1 MRSLFLVLLSLIS
14 YPELGAQISTPLL
27 TDGSKTELISFRV
40 PTTAKKK
47 TLKSVE
53 FVLTGATNIDEIS
66 LEHHRGSGNRPF
78 ATSKK
83 LSEKITLSGGL
94 DFSPGNHLYGL
105 YVRLKPGTDLLQS
118 VVITSATFHYAD
130 GSTAI
135 PNLPQNPQRLAL
147 K

>member
-83 LSEKITLSGGL
+83 LSEKITLSGGSL
-94 DFSPGNHLYGL
+94 GFLSFK
-105 YVRLKPGTDLLQS
+105 R
-118 VVITSATFHYAD
+118 
-130 GSTAI
+130 
-135 PNLPQNPQRLAL
+135 AL
-147 K
+147 KRIFASSNLAVSP